1 MRPRPVVALDGP
13 AGAGK
18 SSVAQQVA
26 RALGFLLVDT
36 GALYRGLALAA
47 SETGVS
53 WDDGPAL
60 GALARRVSLAF
71 HATAAGP
78 RLLVDGVDRED
89 AIRTLTMGDAASRV
103 SRHPEVREALL
114 GIQRALGAEGG
125 VVLEGRDI
133 GTVVF
138 PDAEVKVFL
147 TASPAERAKRRV
159 ADLRARGQ
167 EADLDEVLAGI
178 VDRDTRDSTRPI
190 APLVAARDAVHVD
203 TTGLTF
209 DEVVAKVVAL
219 VGQRAPAASG

>member
-1 MRPRPVVALDGP
+1 M
-13 AGAGK
+13 
-18 SSVAQQVA
+18 
-26 RALGFLLVDT
+26 
-36 GALYRGLALAA
+36 
-47 SETGVS
+47 
-53 WDDGPAL
+53 
-60 GALARRVSLAF
+60 
-71 HATAAGP
+71 
-78 RLLVDGVDRED
+78 
-89 AIRTLTMGDAASRV
+89 
-103 SRHPEVREALL
+103 
-114 GIQRALGAEGG
+114 
-125 VVLEGRDI
+125 LEGRDI

>member
-18 SSVAQQVA
+18 SSVAQRVA
-26 RALGFLLVDT
+26 CALGFLLVDT
-36 GALYRGLALAA
+36 GALYRGLALVA
-47 SETGVS
+47 SEAGVS

-60 GALARRVSLAF
+60 GALARRVNLAF
-71 HATAAGP
+71 HATEAGS
-78 RLLVDGVDRED
+78 RLLVDGTDRED
-89 AIRTLTMGDAASRV
+89 AIRTLAMGDAASLV

-138 PDAEVKVFL
+138 PDAEVKIFL

-167 EADLDEVLAGI
+167 EADLEEVLAGI
-178 VDRDTRDSTRPI
+178 VDRDTRDSTRPV

-219 VGQRAPAASG
+219 VGQRAPVASG